1 MENTLNKRY
10 GLITAITMVVGIVI
24 GSGVFF
30 KAEKILNCTGGDL
43 KIGILAWIIG
53 GLIMVICAYTF
64 SIMATK
70 YEKVNGVV
78 DYAEAMLGKRYGY
91 YLGWFMSVMYFP
103 AMTSVLAWVSSRYL
117 CVLLGWD
124 ITGGSCMVIAGF
136 FLVASFAMNALAPV
150 LAGKFQVSTTVIK
163 MIPLLLMAVVGTI
176 KGLSNGLL
184 IQNFTEVAIPASEL
198 GGKGYMLF
206 TAVCATSFAY
216 EGWIIATSINS
227 ELKDAKKNLPRA
239 LVIGTL
245 IVMATYILYY
255 VGLAGAV
262 ENSVMMAG
270 GETGAKIA
278 FANVFSNVG
287 GTLLFVFIVISC
299 LGTLNG
305 LMVGTVRGLYSLAA
319 RGNGPRPDI
328 MKQVDPV
335 VNMPV
340 NSSIIGALVVAAW
353 LLYFYGA
360 NLTEGWFGPF
370 CFDSSELPI
379 ITIYAMYIPIFL
391 MVMKKEKD
399 WGTFKRFVMPGLSII
414 ACIFVVIAAFFAHR
428 MAAVFYLIVFAVV
441 MLIAIKFDNTKK
453 NAEEE

>member
-1 MENTLNKRY
+1 MELNKRY

-24 GSGVFF
+24 GSGIFF

-43 KIGILAWIIG
+43 QIGILAWIIG
-53 GLIMVICAYTF
+53 GLIMVVCAYTF
-64 SIMATK
+64 AKMATK

-78 DYAEAMLGKRYGY
+78 DYAEAMLGERYGY
-91 YLGWFMSVMYFP
+91 YLGWFMTVLYFP

-136 FLVASFAMNALAPV
+136 FLMASFVLNTLAPV
-150 LAGKFQVSTTVIK
+150 LAGKFQVSTTAIK
-163 MIPLLLMAVVGTI
+163 MIPLILMAIFGTV
-176 KGLSNGLL
+176 KGLGSGLL

-216 EGWIIATSINS
+216 EGWVVATSINA
-227 ELKDAKKNLPRA
+227 EIRDAKKNLPRA

-262 ENSVMMAG
+262 ENSVMMEG
-270 GETGAKIA
+270 GESGARIA
-278 FANVFSNVG
+278 FANVFSNIG

-305 LMVGTVRGLYSLAA
+305 LMAASTRGLYSIAS

-328 MKQVDPV
+328 LKQVDPV

-340 NSSIIGALVVAAW
+340 NSAIMGALLVAFW

-370 CFDSSELPI
+370 CFDSSELPV
-379 ITIYAMYIPIFL
+379 ITIYAMYIPIFF
-391 MVMKKEKD
+391 MIMKKEKD
-399 WGTFKRFVMPGLSII
+399 WSAFNRFVMPGLAICG
-414 ACIFVVIAAFFAHR
+414 CIVMVIAAVFAHR
-428 MAAVFYLIVFAVV
+428 MAVVFYLVVYAVCL
-441 MLIAIKFDNTKK
+441 LIAFAFDKTKNNK
-453 NAEEE
+453 AA

>member
-53 GLIMVICAYTF
+53 GLIMVVCAYTF

-78 DYAEAMLGKRYGY
+78 DYAEAMLGERYGY
-91 YLGWFMSVMYFP
+91 YLGWFMTVIYFP

-124 ITGGSCMVIAGF
+124 ITSGSCMVIAGF
-136 FLVASFAMNALAPV
+136 FLVASFALNTLSPV

-163 MIPLLLMAVVGTI
+163 MIPLLLMAVIGTI
-176 KGLSNGLL
+176 KGLSSGLL

-216 EGWIIATSINS
+216 EGWVIATSINS
-227 ELKDAKKNLPRA
+227 EIKDAKKNLPRA

-262 ENSVMMAG
+262 ENAVMMEG
-270 GETGAKIA
+270 GESGARIA
-278 FANVFSNVG
+278 FASVFSNVA

-305 LMVGTVRGLYSLAA
+305 LMVATVRGLYSIAS

-340 NSSIIGALVVAAW
+340 NSGVIGVLLVAGW

-370 CFDSSELPI
+370 CFDSSELPV

-391 MVMKKEKD
+391 MIMKKEKD
-399 WGTFKRFVMPGLSII
+399 WGAFNRFIMPALSICGCLI
-414 ACIFVVIAAFFAHR
+414 MVIAAIFAHR
-428 MAAVFYLIVFAVV
+428 MAVVYYLVVFAVG
-441 MLIAIKFDNTKK
+441 MLIGLYCDKTKK
-453 NAEEE
+453 NKAA

>member
-1 MENTLNKRY
+1 MENALNKRY

-53 GLIMVICAYTF
+53 GLIMVVCAYTF

-78 DYAEAMLGKRYGY
+78 DYAEAMLGEQYGY
-91 YLGWFMSVMYFP
+91 YLGWFMSIIYLP
-103 AMTSVLAWVSSRYL
+103 AMTSVVAWISSRYL

-124 ITGGSCMVIAGF
+124 ITGGSCMVIACFMLIGIY
-136 FLVASFAMNALAPV
+136 ALNTLSPV
-150 LAGKFQVSTTVIK
+150 IAGKFQVSTTVIK
-163 MIPLLLMAVVGTI
+163 MIPLLLMAIFGTI
-176 KGLSNGLL
+176 KGFSSGML
-184 IQNFTEVAIPASEL
+184 IENFTEVAVPASEM

-216 EGWIIATSINS
+216 EGWVIATSINS
-227 ELKDAKKNLPRA
+227 ELKDSKKNLPRA

-245 IVMATYILYY
+245 IVMATYVFYY
-255 VGLAGAV
+255 IGLAGTV
-262 ENSVMMAG
+262 ENSIMMEG
-270 GETGAKIA
+270 GEAGAKMA
-278 FANVFSNVG
+278 FANVFSNIG
-287 GTLLFVFIVISC
+287 GTFLFVFIVISC

-305 LMVGTVRGLYSLAA
+305 LMLGTVRGLYSIAT
-319 RGNGPRPDI
+319 RGKGPRPDVL
-328 MKQVDPV
+328 KQVDPV
-335 VNMPV
+335 VNMPT
-340 NSSIIGALVVAAW
+340 NSAVLGVLLTAAW

-379 ITIYAMYIPIFL
+379 ITIYALYIPIFA
-391 MVMKKEKD
+391 MIMKKEKD
-399 WGTFKRFVMPGLSII
+399 LGVFKRYVMPIVAI
-414 ACIFVVIAAFFAHR
+414 CACLFFVVAAIFAHR

-441 MLIAIKFDNTKK
+441 MIIGAIIDKRKK
-453 NAEEE
+453 PEGN

>member
-43 KIGILAWIIG
+43 KIGILAWVIG
-53 GLIMVICAYTF
+53 GLIMVVCAYTF

-78 DYAEAMLGKRYGY
+78 DYAEAMLGERYGY
-91 YLGWFMSVMYFP
+91 YLGWFMTVIYFP

-124 ITGGSCMVIAGF
+124 ITSGSCMVIAGF
-136 FLVASFAMNALAPV
+136 FLVASFALNTLSPV

-163 MIPLLLMAVVGTI
+163 MIPLLLMAVIGTI
-176 KGLSNGLL
+176 KGLSSGLL

-216 EGWIIATSINS
+216 EGWVIATSINS
-227 ELKDAKKNLPRA
+227 EIKDAKKNLPRA

-262 ENSVMMAG
+262 ENAVMMEG
-270 GETGAKIA
+270 GESGARIA
-278 FANVFSNVG
+278 FASVFSNVA

-305 LMVGTVRGLYSLAA
+305 LMVATVRGLYSIAS

-340 NSSIIGALVVAAW
+340 NSGVIGVLLVAGW

-370 CFDSSELPI
+370 CFDSSELPV

-391 MVMKKEKD
+391 MIMKKEKD
-399 WGTFKRFVMPGLSII
+399 WGAFNRFIMPALSICGCLI
-414 ACIFVVIAAFFAHR
+414 MVIAAIFAHR
-428 MAAVFYLIVFAVV
+428 MAVVFYLIVFAVG
-441 MLIAIKFDNTKK
+441 MLIGVYCDKTKK
-453 NAEEE
+453 NKAA

>member
-53 GLIMVICAYTF
+53 GLIMVVCAYTF

-78 DYAEAMLGKRYGY
+78 DYAEAMLGERYGY
-91 YLGWFMSVMYFP
+91 YLGWFMTVIYFP

-136 FLVASFAMNALAPV
+136 FLVASFALNTLSPV

-163 MIPLLLMAVVGTI
+163 MIPLLLMAVIGTI
-176 KGLSNGLL
+176 KGLSSGLL

-216 EGWIIATSINS
+216 EGWVIATSINS
-227 ELKDAKKNLPRA
+227 EIRDAKKNLPRA

-262 ENSVMMAG
+262 ENAVMMEG
-270 GETGAKIA
+270 GESGARIA
-278 FANVFSNVG
+278 FASVFSNVA

-305 LMVGTVRGLYSLAA
+305 LMVATVRGLYSIAA

-340 NSSIIGALVVAAW
+340 NSAIMGALLVAGW

-370 CFDSSELPI
+370 CFDSSELPV

-391 MVMKKEKD
+391 MIMKKEKD
-399 WGTFKRFVMPGLSII
+399 WGVFNRFIMPALSICGCLI
-414 ACIFVVIAAFFAHR
+414 MVIAAIFAHR
-428 MAAVFYLIVFAVV
+428 MAVAFYLIVFAVG
-441 MLIAIKFDNTKK
+441 MLIGVYCDKTKK
-453 NAEEE
+453 NKAA

>member
-1 MENTLNKRY
+1 MGNTLNKRY

-24 GSGVFF
+24 GSGIFF

-43 KIGILAWIIG
+43 KIGILAWIVG
-53 GLIMVICAYTF
+53 GLIMVVCAYTF

-78 DYAEAMLGKRYGY
+78 DYAEAMMGKRYGY
-91 YLGWFMSVMYFP
+91 YLGWFIATIYFP

-124 ITGGSCMVIAGF
+124 ITGGSCMVIAAF
-136 FLVASFAMNALAPV
+136 FLVASFALNTLSPV

-163 MIPLLLMAVVGTI
+163 MIPLLLMAVIGTI

-184 IQNFTEVAIPASEL
+184 IQNFSDVAIPASEL
-198 GGKGYMLF
+198 GGTGYMLF

-245 IVMATYILYY
+245 IVMATYVLYY
-255 VGLAGAV
+255 IGLAGAV

-270 GETGAKIA
+270 GEAGAKIA
-278 FANVFSNVG
+278 FASVFSNVG

-305 LMVGTVRGLYSLAA
+305 LMVGTVRGLYSIAT
-319 RGNGPRPDI
+319 RGNGPRPDV
-328 MKQVDPV
+328 MNQVDPA

-340 NSSIIGALVVAAW
+340 NSAVVGALLVAAW

-360 NLTEGWFGPF
+360 NLTSGWFGPF

-379 ITIYAMYIPIFL
+379 ITIYALYIPIFI
-391 MVMKKEKD
+391 MVMKKETE
-399 WGTFKRFVMPGLSII
+399 WGTFKRFIMPGLSII
-414 ACIFVVIAAFFAHR
+414 GCIFVVIAAFFAHR
-428 MAAVFYLIVFAVV
+428 ISVVFYLIIFAVV

-453 NAEEE
+453 ESKE

>member
-10 GLITAITMVVGIVI
+10 GLLTAITMVVGIVI

-30 KAEKILNCTGGDL
+30 KAEKILNCTGGDM

-53 GLIMVICAYTF
+53 GLIMVVCAYTF
-64 SIMATK
+64 SVMATK

-78 DYAEAMLGKRYGY
+78 DYAEAMLGERYGY
-91 YLGWFMSVMYFP
+91 YLGWFMTVLYFP
-103 AMTSVLAWVSSRYL
+103 AMTSVLAWVSSRYF

-136 FLVASFAMNALAPV
+136 LLMASFALNTLAPV
-150 LAGKFQVSTTVIK
+150 LAGKFQVSTTAIK

-176 KGLSNGLL
+176 KGLGSGMM

-216 EGWIIATSINS
+216 EGWVVATSINS
-227 ELKDAKKNLPRA
+227 EIRDAKKNLPRA

-262 ENSVMMAG
+262 ENAVMMEG
-270 GETGAKIA
+270 GEAGARIA
-278 FANVFSNVG
+278 FASVFSNVA

-305 LMVGTVRGLYSLAA
+305 LMAASVRGLYSIAM

-340 NSSIIGALVVAAW
+340 NSSIMGALIVMFW
-353 LLYFYGA
+353 LMYFYGA

-370 CFDSSELPI
+370 CFDSSELPV
-379 ITIYAMYIPIFL
+379 ITIYAMYIPMFL
-391 MVMKKEKD
+391 MIIKKEKD
-399 WGTFKRFVMPGLSII
+399 WSAFNRFVMPALSVCGCLIM
-414 ACIFVVIAAFFAHR
+414 VTAAIFAHR
-428 MAAVFYLIVFAVV
+428 MAVVFYLIVFAAV
-441 MLIAIKFDNTKK
+441 MLIGLYFDKTKK
-453 NAEEE
+453 NKAA

>member
-43 KIGILAWIIG
+43 KIGILSWIIG
-53 GLIMVICAYTF
+53 GLIMVVCAYTF
-64 SIMATK
+64 AIMATK

-91 YLGWFMSVMYFP
+91 YLGWFMSTMYFP
-103 AMTSVLAWVSSRYL
+103 AMTSVLAWVSARYL

-124 ITGGSCMVIAGF
+124 ITSGSCMVIAGF
-136 FLVASFAMNALAPV
+136 FLVASFTMNALAPV

-163 MIPLLLMAVVGTI
+163 MIPLVLMAVVGTI

-184 IQNFTEVAIPASEL
+184 IQNFSDVAIPASEL

-262 ENSVMMAG
+262 ENSVMMEG

-319 RGNGPRPDI
+319 RGNGPRPDVL
-328 MKQVDPV
+328 KQVDPV

-340 NSSIIGALVVAAW
+340 NSSVIGALLVAAW

-399 WGTFKRFVMPGLSII
+399 WGTFKRVVMPGLSIVGCVFI
-414 ACIFVVIAAFFAHR
+414 VIAAFFAHR

-453 NAEEE
+453 DENK

>member
-43 KIGILAWIIG
+43 KIGILSWIIG

-64 SIMATK
+64 AIMATK

-78 DYAEAMLGKRYGY
+78 DYAEAMLGPKYGY

-103 AMTSVLAWVSSRYL
+103 AMTSVLAWVSARYF
-117 CVLLGWD
+117 CVLMGWD

-136 FLVASFAMNALAPV
+136 LLVASFVLNTLAPV

-163 MIPLLLMAVVGTI
+163 MIPLLMMAVVGTI
-176 KGLSNGLL
+176 KGMSSGLL
-184 IQNFTEVAIPASEL
+184 IQNFSEVAVPASEL

-216 EGWIIATSINS
+216 EGWVIATSINA
-227 ELKDAKKNLPRA
+227 ELKDAKRNLPKA

-245 IVMATYILYY
+245 IVMATYVLYY

-270 GETGAKIA
+270 GEAGARIA
-278 FANVFSNVG
+278 FANVFSSVG
-287 GTLLFVFIVISC
+287 GTALFVFIVISC

-305 LMVGTVRGLYSLAA
+305 LMLGTVRGLYSLAA
-319 RGNGPRPDI
+319 RGNGPRPEVL
-328 MKQVDPV
+328 KQVDPV

-340 NSSIIGALVVAAW
+340 NSGIIAALLVAVW

-360 NLTEGWFGPF
+360 NLTAGWFGPF

-391 MVMKKEKD
+391 MIMKKEKE
-399 WGTFKRFVMPGLSII
+399 WGTFKRIVMPGLSVLGCAFI
-414 ACIFVVIAAFFAHR
+414 VMAAFLAHR

-441 MLIAIKFDNTKK
+441 MIIGIKFDNTKK
-453 NAEEE
+453 NADK

>member
-1 MENTLNKRY
+1 MGNTLNKRY

-43 KIGILAWIIG
+43 KIGILAWIVG
-53 GLIMVICAYTF
+53 GLIMVVCAYTF

-91 YLGWFMSVMYFP
+91 YLGWFIATIYFP

-124 ITGGSCMVIAGF
+124 ITGGSCMVIAAF
-136 FLVASFAMNALAPV
+136 FLVASFALNTLSPV

-163 MIPLLLMAVVGTI
+163 MIPLLLMAVIGTI

-184 IQNFTEVAIPASEL
+184 IQNFSDVAIPASEL
-198 GGKGYMLF
+198 GGTGYMLF

-245 IVMATYILYY
+245 IVMATYVLYY
-255 VGLAGAV
+255 IGLAGAV

-270 GETGAKIA
+270 GEAGAKIA
-278 FANVFSNVG
+278 FASVFSNVG

-305 LMVGTVRGLYSLAA
+305 LMVGTVRGLYSIAT
-319 RGNGPRPDI
+319 RGNGPRPDV
-328 MKQVDPV
+328 MNQVDPA

-340 NSSIIGALVVAAW
+340 NSAVVGALLVAAW

-360 NLTEGWFGPF
+360 NLTSGWFGPF

-379 ITIYAMYIPIFL
+379 ITIYALYIPIFI
-391 MVMKKEKD
+391 MVMKKETE
-399 WGTFKRFVMPGLSII
+399 WGTFKRFIMPGLSII
-414 ACIFVVIAAFFAHR
+414 GCIFVVIAAFFAHR
-428 MAAVFYLIVFAVV
+428 ISVVFYLIIFAVV

-453 NAEEE
+453 ESKE